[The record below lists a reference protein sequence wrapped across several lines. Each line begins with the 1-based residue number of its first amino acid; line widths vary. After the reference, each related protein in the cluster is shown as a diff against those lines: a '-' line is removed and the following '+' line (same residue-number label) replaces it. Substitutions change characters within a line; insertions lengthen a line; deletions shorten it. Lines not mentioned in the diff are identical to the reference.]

1 MSEEEISIQERI
13 IDVRKVPASELMDNE
28 RNWREHPHVQ
38 ESGMEGLLEQVG
50 NVDVLLAYESERQG
64 GLTLLDGHLRKS
76 IDPDREWWTAILDLT
91 DEEAD
96 LVLATHDPV
105 SAMAVADQAQM
116 DEVYLDAVTE
126 AEDVAVR
133 NVLDEMKAAN
143 GEKSIAD
150 MDVDDEEEVVEGAG
164 EEEGPPEMEIQPFE
178 HRDYIV
184 FVTEETWD
192 MQRLIEEFDI
202 GRAAYTVP
210 LEDGG
215 TKRKIAL
222 GRVLPASALLDK
234 LDGATAPEAAG
245 PEAAGPDDPDAER
258 SEESPDSPEN
268 RSAQSGPST
277 SDE

>member
-1 MSEEEISIQERI
+1 MSQQAPSIQERI
-13 IDVRKVPASELMDNE
+13 IDVRKVPAEELMDNE
-28 RNWREHPHVQ
+28 RNWREHPDVQ
-38 ESGMEGLLEQVG
+38 QSGMEGLLEQVG
-50 NVDVLLAYESERQG
+50 NVDVLLAYESERQD

-143 GEKSIAD
+143 GEKSIAE
-150 MDVDDEEEVVEGAG
+150 MDVDDEEEVVEG
-164 EEEGPPEMEIQPFE
+164 EDDEQGPPEMEIQPFE

-215 TKRKIAL
+215 TKRKVAL
-222 GRVLPASALLDK
+222 GRVLPARALLEK
-234 LDGATAPEAAG
+234 LDMDTG
-245 PEAAGPDDPDAER
+245 PEDEEDDAD
-258 SEESPDSPEN
+258 
-268 RSAQSGPST
+268 